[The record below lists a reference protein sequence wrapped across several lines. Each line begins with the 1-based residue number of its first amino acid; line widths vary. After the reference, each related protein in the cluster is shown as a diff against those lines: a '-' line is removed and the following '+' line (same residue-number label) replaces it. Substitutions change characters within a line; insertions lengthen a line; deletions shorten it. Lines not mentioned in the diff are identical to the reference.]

1 MSFRKRFL
9 KEPEPMFRR
18 LFQEIPVP
26 LYGITGLE
34 PYRQPRKLYL
44 LHVIDVPPEATVNT
58 PAPDE
63 KHADHA
69 QNGGRKYHQEQP
81 VGYAYLYQL
90 YPFLAITCAGQAEAR
105 LLSFLPQT
113 DGRTPPSEPYDG
125 FFHIYYIFQS
135 YWLVN
140 VPSQEQRAKGC
151 HVFAFRRDGKER
163 SRHNRNSERR
173 KGWEYSV

>member
-1 MSFRKRFL
+1 
-9 KEPEPMFRR
+9 MFRG
-18 LFQEIPVP
+18 LLQEIPVP
-26 LYGITGLE
+26 LSGITCLE

-44 LHVIDVPPEATVNT
+44 LHVFDVPPETTVNT

-69 QNGGRKYHQEQP
+69 QNGDRKYHQEQP

-90 YPFLAITCAGQAEAR
+90 YHFLAITCVGQAETR
-105 LLSFLPQT
+105 LVPLLPQT
-113 DGRTPPSEPYDG
+113 ASRAPPSELYAD

-140 VPSQEQRAKGC
+140 VPYQEQRAKGW
-151 HVFAFRRDGKER
+151 HPFALQRDVRER
-163 SRHNRNSERR
+163 SRH
-173 KGWEYSV
+173 